1 MKCRIWHSIKHLDS
15 FKSPFVTFSF
25 FLSVFLYF
33 LTAPPW
39 GWGGGYLHCIFALA
53 ELCWHCFLLNRTTGR
68 GRWRPWRSGWRRWSS
83 HCTTSNCCLKR
94 RSLSWRNRW
103 VHSDNWTI
111 HCIHWMWMIA
121 KAKRHWGRRT
131 ATVWNS
137 EREWPP
143 PLPRTLPAAQE
154 RQSGR
159 ADQRP
164 VRGERSAAEGSGDHR
179 AAAED
184 RREEKLPSGW
194 EDLQPEQ
201 DCARPQPLVAL
212 AAAFPL
218 QMLTVKR
225 RCQRSGQEAVQPFLN
240 PSWKKSC
247 KRTQKKRAFF
257 SATVVCLIVLCKLW
271 VFFFLFFLSVLR
283 MMKHQ
288 MEGHSNL

>member
-15 FKSPFVTFSF
+15 FKSPFVAFSF

-39 GWGGGYLHCIFALA
+39 GWGGGYLHCVFALA

-103 VHSDNWTI
+103 VHSDNWTT

-131 ATVWNS
+131 ATALEFRTWMTASFTPNS
-137 EREWPP
+137 SSGTRTAKRTCWSTTCTW
-143 PLPRTLPAAQE
+143 RTLSCWRLWRSPS
-154 RQSGR
+154 SGR
-159 ADQRP
+159 RSPRRKTTFWMRRSPAWTRLCATSTRRP
-164 VRGERSAAEGSGDHR
+164 SRRCLSTTNAHSEAEMSTVGSRGGTTFPEPIMK
-179 AAAED
+179 
-184 RREEKLPSGW
+184 EKL
-194 EDLQPEQ
+194 
-201 DCARPQPLVAL
+201 
-212 AAAFPL
+212 
-218 QMLTVKR
+218 
-225 RCQRSGQEAVQPFLN
+225 
-240 PSWKKSC
+240 
-247 KRTQKKRAFF
+247 QKKRAFF